1 VRTTTAVAS
10 ATAVVAGYAVLHH
23 LGRTSGSTDAERHA
37 RLPGD
42 ALVSDPGVVTDHAVT
57 IDAPP
62 EAVWPWLAQ
71 MGWGRGG
78 WYTARWVDVLLFP
91 GNRPSAERVHPEWQ
105 HLERGERVLDGDPAT
120 ECWFVVEEVEPPRH
134 LVLHSTS
141 HLPPAVRDRF
151 GAAIDWSW
159 AFVVRPVATGRAR
172 LHFRTRARLAP
183 RWLSFG
189 YRALLVPA
197 DHVMARQMLH
207 GIAARA
213 ERSAAGG
220 GPAPRGAGP

>member
-1 VRTTTAVAS
+1 MRTTTAVAS

-78 WYTARWVDVLLFP
+78 WYTARCSVGASVVL
-91 GNRPSAERVHPEWQ
+91 PSA
-105 HLERGERVLDGDPAT
+105 T
-120 ECWFVVEEVEPPRH
+120 NC
-134 LVLHSTS
+134 
-141 HLPPAVRDRF
+141 
-151 GAAIDWSW
+151 
-159 AFVVRPVATGRAR
+159 RPVASDIRAR
-172 LHFRTRARLAP
+172 PVASSSSPPAGAPCVRTT
-183 RWLSFG
+183 
-189 YRALLVPA
+189 
-197 DHVMARQMLH
+197 
-207 GIAARA
+207 
-213 ERSAAGG
+213 
-220 GPAPRGAGP
+220 